1 MPDLGTADKPLRVAI
16 VGAGPSGFYAAEALI
31 KSDVAVQVDLIERL
45 PAPFGLVRN
54 GVAPDHP
61 KLKQAIEV
69 YRKIAQS
76 PEFNYIGNVTVGRD
90 VTPDE
95 LKNTHHA
102 VIYTCGAE
110 TDRSLGI
117 EGEDL
122 PGSHTATEFVGWY
135 NGHPDYR
142 DREFDLSG
150 KTAVVIG
157 QGNVAIDVARVL
169 AKSVDDL
176 KHTDIAEHALDALSQ
191 SRIENIYVVGRRGPA
206 QAKFTT
212 KELRE
217 FADLANCRAFIDPA
231 ELELNEASTA
241 EIADKKGVV
250 NKKNMEL
257 FRRFSQTEDEGKPRT
272 CRFTFLKSPV
282 RLEGERRLERVIFEE
297 NALRGEPFAQSARGA
312 GKTFS
317 FDCDVLFR
325 SIGYRGVA
333 IPGVP
338 FHEKWGVFP
347 NHEGRVTAEHDGDVV
362 PGIYTA
368 GWIKRGPSG
377 IIGTNR
383 ACAVETVKSL
393 LADVAALD
401 GNQGGDQGGAE
412 DLYKILDERGVKHI
426 GYSQWEKIDSA
437 EVERGKDKGKPREKY
452 TRVAEMLEIAGV

>member
-1 MPDLGTADKPLRVAI
+1 MPDLGTADKPLRVAV

-31 KSDVAVQVDLIERL
+31 KSDAAVRVDLIERL

-69 YRKIAQS
+69 YRKIAEH
-76 PEFNYIGNVTVGRD
+76 PEFNYVGNVTVGRD
-90 VTPDE
+90 VTSDE
-95 LKNTHHA
+95 LKRTHHA

-110 TDRSLGI
+110 TDRALGI

-142 DREFDLSG
+142 DRRFDLSG

-157 QGNVAIDVARVL
+157 QGNVAIDVARIL
-169 AKSVDDL
+169 AKSVNDL
-176 KHTDIAEHALDALSQ
+176 KHTDIAEHALEVLAQ
-191 SRIENIYVVGRRGPA
+191 SRIENIHVVGRRGPA

-231 ELELNEASTA
+231 ELELNEASAA

-257 FRRFSQTEDEGKPRT
+257 FRRFSQTEDEGKLRT

-282 RLEGERRLERVIFEE
+282 RLEGGERLERVIFEE
-297 NALRGEPFAQSARGA
+297 NELQGEPFAQSARGA
-312 GKTFS
+312 GKTFA

-347 NHEGRVTAEHDGDVV
+347 NREGRVTAEQDGDVV

-393 LADVAALD
+393 LADVAVLD
-401 GNQGGDQGGAE
+401 GDQGGAK
-412 DLYKILDERGVKHI
+412 DLYRILDGRGVKYI
-426 GYSQWEKIDSA
+426 GYSQWKRIDDA

-452 TRVAEMLEIAGV
+452 TRVAEMLETASA